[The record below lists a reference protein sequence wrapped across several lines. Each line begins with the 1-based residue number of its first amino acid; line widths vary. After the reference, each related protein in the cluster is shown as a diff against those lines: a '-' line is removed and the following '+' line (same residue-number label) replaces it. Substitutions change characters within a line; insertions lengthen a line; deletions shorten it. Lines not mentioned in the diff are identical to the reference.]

1 MAPPKPSA
9 AAGPV
14 RGSIRQRYW
23 AQLSR
28 GLYIPRASANVLSE
42 ALRGWELVLPDSA
55 AFTSLT
61 AAELRG
67 WWLPKPISH
76 PVFVAVPIGARY
88 PERKG
93 LLVHRHPRPVPT
105 ATFNGFR
112 LTTGA
117 ETLLAAARDLGLLDL
132 VILGDSAL
140 RSGDCTLEELQATAG
155 QQRRGAPRLRG
166 VLPLLDKRS
175 ESPWESVMRVLH
187 QAAGI
192 HVEPQ
197 KEIFDQWGR
206 FVARADLWLVGTRR
220 IHEYDGDLHRDR
232 QTHRSDLGRDRR
244 LVEIDWQRMGFT
256 SYQLLHEGAS
266 IIASGDRLLGRSWD
280 PRRLARWET
289 LLDDSLFPPS
299 GRARAHRHWQRR
311 L

>member
-187 QAAGI
+187 EAAGI

-197 KEIFDQWGR
+197 KEIFDQWAPLSRGLTCGWS
-206 FVARADLWLVGTRR
+206 VLDA
-220 IHEYDGDLHRDR
+220 
-232 QTHRSDLGRDRR
+232 
-244 LVEIDWQRMGFT
+244 FT
-256 SYQLLHEGAS
+256 STTVIS
-266 IIASGDRLLGRSWD
+266 IVTDRHIAAILAGTVDLSKSTGNGWVSPPTSCSMKVLRSSPARTGCSDDPGIPDALRVGR
-280 PRRLARWET
+280 RC
-289 LLDDSLFPPS
+289 
-299 GRARAHRHWQRR
+299 
-311 L
+311 